1 MSWLYTTQY
10 FIKAA
15 DSTRAGC
22 CVLPY
27 VIRQII
33 TLQGNDVCSFQ
44 CLHIN
49 YIILTRTLFQKKI
62 SQWAAF
68 ITTQY
73 TILLSIRYL
82 CSFTGNIFKM
92 TLTLSSV
99 TGSTY
104 QYCPSDPCQLCSL
117 IRVSA
122 ITLFFKAF
130 WSIIKSK
137 VVMTC
142 SQNTPL
148 PSLKD
153 GLMVSIRKTFISINA
168 FFHFFCLVESFRV
181 DFQFTMNT
189 QPRVYELRPHKK
201 VITTS
206 WGFIYYPAV

>member
-1 MSWLYTTQY
+1 
-10 FIKAA
+10 
-15 DSTRAGC
+15 
-22 CVLPY
+22 
-27 VIRQII
+27 
-33 TLQGNDVCSFQ
+33 
-44 CLHIN
+44 
-49 YIILTRTLFQKKI
+49 
-62 SQWAAF
+62 
-68 ITTQY
+68 
-73 TILLSIRYL
+73 
-82 CSFTGNIFKM
+82 M

-104 QYCPSDPCQLCSL
+104 QYWPSDPCQLCSL

-206 WGFIYYPAV
+206 WGFIYYPAVLQQSISSISLYPKLWSMSINNISINQNSKEEKEIKKKKVCLCYRHAYLFVFCGSVRLLNQYNCTDQLSRYWCLLVDKH